1 VEHAKREMRKKQ
13 ELEERFKTSEGG
25 GAGSDE
31 DSDVEDED
39 KIRDVEEGGAR
50 PARRRR
56 ARARGAQRRRCAPA
70 RPSVHRARSRARAGA
85 RRAGFSKLEK
95 RVRTTGGGSSGT
107 VRNLRIREDTAK
119 YLLNLDPSSAHYD
132 PKSRSM
138 REDPLPYK
146 DASQKNFTGDNVVRR
161 TGDYF
166 EWERLAVH
174 AYAAHDKGQ
183 DIHVQASP
191 SQARPPASV
200 PSPASPTFA
209 ARSGLTGARRRRRR
223 RCSGSSRLRRRC
235 WWARAWRAWRRRTAA
250 RPRPQTRPR
259 CCWGRPRTMWSTTRA
274 AACCAATRA
283 RPVRAT
289 RRMCTR
295 ATTPRCAPRRLLAA
309 KQCGK
314 RRARA
319 ARAGVGVS
327 LADAAPGA
335 QVWGSWWADGRWG
348 FACCHQTARNS
359 YCTGAAGEAAAAE
372 AAVQMAV
379 NLEQRALQ
387 AERAAERAADGQ
399 AAVRASPD
407 HCLRRPAKQR
417 MRA

>member
-1 VEHAKREMRKKQ
+1 MEHAKREMRKKQ

-70 RPSVHRARSRARAGA
+70 RPSVHRARTRTRAGA

-191 SQARPPASV
+191 SQARPPAFVPREPHICCAQRADGRAASQAEALFRQFKAKKEVLVGKSKESV
-200 PSPASPTFA
+200 AATYGSAAAPADEAALLLGQTEDYVEYDARGRLLRGDARTACSRYEEDVHPGNHTSVRAPPSAGCQAMREAPGPG
-209 ARSGLTGARRRRRR
+209 RPGRRRRF
-223 RCSGSSRLRRRC
+223 SG
-235 WWARAWRAWRRRTAA
+235 
-250 RPRPQTRPR
+250 
-259 CCWGRPRTMWSTTRA
+259 
-274 AACCAATRA
+274 
-283 RPVRAT
+283 
-289 RRMCTR
+289 
-295 ATTPRCAPRRLLAA
+295 
-309 KQCGK
+309 
-314 RRARA
+314 
-319 ARAGVGVS
+319 
-327 LADAAPGA
+327 
-335 QVWGSWWADGRWG
+335 
-348 FACCHQTARNS
+348 
-359 YCTGAAGEAAAAE
+359 
-372 AAVQMAV
+372 
-379 NLEQRALQ
+379 
-387 AERAAERAADGQ
+387 
-399 AAVRASPD
+399 
-407 HCLRRPAKQR
+407 
-417 MRA
+417 